1 MSVTAIR
8 PLLALYFPRLLESTH
23 PPRRD
28 IKSIPD
34 SNELSDQTP
43 TPISKASREGSSAQ
57 QSSSYFSAYGSGDEK
72 DVEKGAHVDEKGQE
86 SKVTQQLEFTDFSK
100 YAS

>member
-1 MSVTAIR
+1 MTAIR

-28 IKSIPD
+28 IKSIKE
-34 SNELSDQTP
+34 NELSDQSP
-43 TPISKASREGSSAQ
+43 SAVSAASREGSSAQ
-57 QSSSYFSAYGSGDEK
+57 KSSTTCFSAYGSGDER
-72 DVEKGAHVDEKGQE
+72 DVEKGIAEDEKGQE
-86 SKVTQQLEFTDFSK
+86 SKSSRKLEFTDFSK

>member
-1 MSVTAIR
+1 MTAIR

-28 IKSIPD
+28 IKEIPD

-43 TPISKASREGSSAQ
+43 SPISKTSREGSSAQ
-57 QSSSYFSAYGSGDEK
+57 QSSSYFSAHGTGDEK
-72 DVEKGAHVDEKGQE
+72 DVEKGIDGDEKAQE
-86 SKVTQQLEFTDFSK
+86 GKATLPLEFTDFSK

>member
-1 MSVTAIR
+1 MTAIR

-28 IKSIPD
+28 IKEITD

-43 TPISKASREGSSAQ
+43 TPISKASRQGSSPQ
-57 QSSSYFSAYGSGDEK
+57 QSSSYFSAHGTSDEK
-72 DVEKGAHVDEKGQE
+72 DVEKGTDEDEKAQE
-86 SKVTQQLEFTDFSK
+86 GKTTRQLEFTDFSK
-100 YAS
+100 YVA

>member
-28 IKSIPD
+28 IKEITN

-57 QSSSYFSAYGSGDEK
+57 QSSSYFSAYGTGDEK
-72 DVEKGAHVDEKGQE
+72 DVEKGIEGGEKARE
-86 SKVTQQLEFTDFSK
+86 SEATRQLEFTDFSK